1 MADQS
6 AMAVHQGITT
16 EEAEC
21 LVPADESMFI
31 RQYVQYGIEHGDQPI
46 IYFISSALALLS
58 SVMPWGLCTA
68 DIEGGIT
75 PANFFTLI
83 IGPTG
88 AGHKT
93 TALKRGSRLLYM
105 AGLAN
110 RYASDIG
117 STQSLEDMLEAQ
129 GGQVFLCMAEVGD
142 FLKATVEGP
151 RERDRTWLCKVFDCE
166 PIKSSTRSKGSVNV
180 PNPRLTWQGAVNYEF
195 IEVFTTRSDW
205 DGGLMSRVFI
215 ANSACTRED
224 PPYPDEA
231 AQAERDQ
238 RELFAVQKPTP
249 HQRELRERIEARLSF
264 QKEPAASRSFG
275 EPSGLPSAL
284 ASAPSTIVGSADAPP
299 LFVILCNG
307 AAMNHA
313 TDLKSHLSPYVRAKI
328 MRVWTLGDI
337 PAGAV
342 RSALIARQLGDAKVV
357 VHLCEA
363 RYLNSS
369 FVDCDGVPVTE
380 FASFDHLVRL
390 PPLRILEEALNLAPT
405 ARHVPVLLTTC
416 DLCYSALSGKRPLPR
431 NEKPVTLWGD
441 RDSAWSDVAQGLRQ
455 IAVSLS

>member
-1 MADQS
+1 MADQA
-6 AMAVHQGITT
+6 AMAVHPGITT

-31 RQYVQYGIEHGDQPI
+31 HQYVQYGIEHGDQPI

-93 TALKRGSRLLYM
+93 TALKRGSRLLHM

-110 RYASDIG
+110 RYVSDIG

-166 PIKSSTRSKGSVNV
+166 PIKSSTRSKGNVSV

-215 ANSACTRED
+215 ANSACVRED

-231 AQAERDQ
+231 TQAERD
-238 RELFAVQKPTP
+238 
-249 HQRELRERIEARLSF
+249 LREQWLVARLKQLSKIKIGKRGGGLAEDALPIYQEF
-264 QKEPAASRSFG
+264 KQQIAAKKKELNSARAIAANARAMTMAVKIALLVQADMGFTDASGVWRSSVEQDG
-275 EPSGLPSAL
+275 WQISGYALWHGIELAKLHWRESLFLGSMVSGTPDGRNIRIVKQAL
-284 ASAPSTIVGSADAPP
+284 ATYFAIHNKRSVPYDWLVRVGLNNDFTVGK
-299 LFVILCNG
+299 LGQYL
-307 AAMNHA
+307 
-313 TDLKSHLSPYVRAKI
+313 D
-328 MRVWTLGDI
+328 TLV
-337 PAGAV
+337 AGREV
-342 RSALIARQLGDAKVV
+342 KLGDAPGGGTVV
-357 VHLCEA
+357 TLIDRAKDAAHSAE
-363 RYLNSS
+363 
-369 FVDCDGVPVTE
+369 
-380 FASFDHLVRL
+380 HQRL
-390 PPLRILEEALNLAPT
+390 MRDFENDLRI
-405 ARHVPVLLTTC
+405 V
-416 DLCYSALSGKRPLPR
+416 
-431 NEKPVTLWGD
+431 
-441 RDSAWSDVAQGLRQ
+441 RD
-455 IAVSLS
+455 